1 MQARYLH
8 FIQYMD
14 RFFQPMKEI
23 ADKYNSLQS
32 ALAGA
37 ERLIPILDEPKRE
50 LITTVPNEFKTIDTI
65 ELKDVYYSYDNS
77 DVYALNN
84 ISFTVKKGSILVL

>member
-1 MQARYLH
+1 
-8 FIQYMD
+8 
-14 RFFQPMKEI
+14 MKEI
-23 ADKYNSLQS
+23 ADKDTNFPQI

-65 ELKDVYYSYDNS
+65 ELKDVLSTNR
-77 DVYALNN
+77 
-84 ISFTVKKGSILVL
+84 